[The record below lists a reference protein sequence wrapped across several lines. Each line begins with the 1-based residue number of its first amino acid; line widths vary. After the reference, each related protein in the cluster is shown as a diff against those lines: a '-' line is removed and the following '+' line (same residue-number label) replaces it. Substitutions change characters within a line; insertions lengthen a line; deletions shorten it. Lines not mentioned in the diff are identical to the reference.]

1 MIQTVYTGKNYSIS
15 DIDWVENSDVKRV
28 TNGKVSQQ
36 EVFSYENSDKALD
49 IFSDALSRSLD
60 LLIPSCINSS

>member
-15 DIDWVENSDVKRV
+15 DIGWVENSDVKRV

>member
-60 LLIPSCINSS
+60 LLIPSRINSS